1 MDGRTDRQI
10 DTDIIIII
18 KTKQKF
24 FFFFLNYNSIV
35 SYSLLQYQIS
45 SALQG
50 TGKTRG
56 TLP

>member
-18 KTKQKF
+18 KTKQK

>member
-24 FFFFLNYNSIV
+24 VFF
-35 SYSLLQYQIS
+35 
-45 SALQG
+45 
-50 TGKTRG
+50 KTI
-56 TLP
+56 TV